1 MQNREEWFLPLSKH
15 LLLIVIIKVL
25 ILYCLWYTL
34 VRLYNEVKISIRN
47 IYNVQSDQF
56 LSEGAKS

>member
-1 MQNREEWFLPLSKH
+1 MKNREEWFPPLSKH

-34 VRLYNEVKISIRN
+34 VRLYKVKFN
-47 IYNVQSDQF
+47 VHDIYNVQSDQS